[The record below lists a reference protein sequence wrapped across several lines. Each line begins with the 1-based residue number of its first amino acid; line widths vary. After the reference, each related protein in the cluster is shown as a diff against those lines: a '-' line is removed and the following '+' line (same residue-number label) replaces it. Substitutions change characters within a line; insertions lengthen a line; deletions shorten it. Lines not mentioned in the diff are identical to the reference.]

1 MEVHHHPDLH
11 HKKKNFKEYF
21 LEFLMIFLAV
31 TLGFFAENIREY
43 VSSRDK
49 ENIDIRSLSRNLTE
63 DSAMIADQIK
73 SNETGTE
80 MIDSMMELIRSGR
93 YKDEPEMLYRFAY
106 TTRGFQDFQYSN
118 ITYEEMK
125 SSGSFGFIRK
135 INIRNDLVNYNNFIV
150 DGLRG
155 LESRMLETEKN
166 QANLQSDILDDSFYP
181 SVDSIIYKH
190 ALRWHF
196 YKNKNKHVFLTRDK
210 QAQVSKLYNLLFER
224 NVIFHYYE
232 LNMKELKDLNRQLLA
247 TIDKEYHLKNE

>member
-1 MEVHHHPDLH
+1 MKTKNLPKQTMEVHHHPDLH

-21 LEFLMIFLAV
+21 LEFLMSFL
-31 TLGFFAENIREY
+31 AENIREY

-135 INIRNDLVNYNNFIV
+135 INIRNDLVNYNNFIT

-181 SVDSIIYKH
+181 SVDSIVYKH
-190 ALRWHF
+190 ALRSHF
-196 YKNKNKHVFLTRDK
+196 YKNKNKTVFLTRDE
-210 QAQVSKLYNLLFER
+210 QAQFSKLYNLLFER
-224 NVIFHYYE
+224 NVILHYYQ
-232 LNMKELKDLNRQLLA
+232 LNMKKLRDLNRQLLA
-247 TIDKEYHLKNE
+247 TIYKEY

>member
-43 VSSRDK
+43 ISSRDK

-63 DSAMIADQIK
+63 DSAMIAYQIQ
-73 SNETGTE
+73 SNEKGTE
-80 MIDSMMELIRSGR
+80 TIDSMMELIRSGR

-106 TTRGFQDFQYSN
+106 TTRGFQNFQYSN
-118 ITYEEMK
+118 ITFEEMK

-135 INIRNDLVNYNNFIV
+135 INIRNNLVNYNNFIT
-150 DGLRG
+150 GLRG

-166 QANLQSDILDDSFYP
+166 QANLQSEILDDGFYP

-190 ALRWHF
+190 ALRSHF
-196 YKNKNKHVFLTRDK
+196 YKNKNKSVFLTQDK
-210 QAQVSKLYNLLFER
+210 QAQFSKLYNLLFER
-224 NVIFHYYE
+224 NVIFQYYQ
-232 LNMKELKDLNRQLLA
+232 LNMKKLKDLNGQLLV
-247 TIDKEYHLKNE
+247 TIYREYHLKTE

>member
-1 MEVHHHPDLH
+1 MEVHHHPH
-11 HKKKNFKEYF
+11 VEKKNFKEYF

-43 VSSRDK
+43 ISSRDK

-63 DSAMIADQIK
+63 DSAMIDYQIQ
-73 SNETGTE
+73 SNETGTLT
-80 MIDSMMELIRSGR
+80 IDSMMELIRSGR

-125 SSGSFGFIRK
+125 SSGSFRLIRK
-135 INIRNDLVNYNNFIV
+135 INIRKDLVNYNNFIT

-166 QANLQSDILDDSFYP
+166 QANIQSDILDDSFYP

-190 ALRWHF
+190 ALRLHF
-196 YKNKNKHVFLTRDK
+196 YKNKNKSPFLARGK
-210 QAQVSKLYNLLFER
+210 QAQFSKLYNLLFER
-224 NVIFHYYE
+224 NVILHYYQ
-232 LNMKELKDLNRQLLA
+232 LNMKKLKDLNGQLLA
-247 TIDKEYHLKNE
+247 TIYKEYHLKNE